1 MKSGHW
7 ISQARPLTQR
17 TQLFNFIIL
26 WVKTVE
32 VSKQA
37 LKGNI
42 GVITAGSVVIANM
55 IGTGVFTSLG
65 FQAADITSVFAL
77 LMLWL
82 IGGIIAFCGALA
94 YGELGAASPRSGG
107 EYHLLGEIYHPAI
120 GFLAGWVS
128 ATVGFAAPTALAAV
142 ALAKYTAAVFPAIPT
157 THTAA
162 AVVVAFAVIHS
173 YSVKIGSYFQNFFTL
188 LKLLVVVF
196 FVAAVAFVEQPVALS
211 LLPQL
216 SDLEWLTSAPFA
228 VSLVYVSYAY
238 TGWNAAIYI
247 AGELRNP
254 QRDLPISLFGST
266 LLVTI
271 LYTLVNFVFLYTVPL
286 ADLAGKIEIGFL
298 AGTYIFGPAIGDV
311 LSLLIALLLL
321 STVSAMVFIGPR
333 ILKVMGEDYT
343 FLHQLSKVSGRQ
355 TPVYAIIFQT
365 LITLLFIYTASFEQ
379 AMIYTGFVLMMLTS
393 LAVAGVYVLRLRH
406 PNRELPYKM
415 WGYPVTPAIFL
426 LANTW
431 ILGFVVYE
439 KPWESLIST
448 LIIVVGLTIYWLKIG
463 GKSNNE

>member
-1 MKSGHW
+1 MS
-7 ISQARPLTQR
+7 
-17 TQLFNFIIL
+17 N
-26 WVKTVE
+26 KTN
-32 VSKQA
+32 QPIA
-37 LKGNI
+37 GNI
-42 GVITAGSVVIANM
+42 GVMTAGSVVVANM

-77 LMLWL
+77 LMLWP
-82 IGGIIAFCGALA
+82 IGGLIAFCGALA

-142 ALAKYTAAVFPAIPT
+142 ALAKYTAAVFPDLPT

-162 AVVVAFAVIHS
+162 AVVVAFALIHS
-173 YSVKIGSYFQNFFTL
+173 YSVKVGSYFQNFFTL
-188 LKLLVVVF
+188 LKLLVVMF
-196 FVAAVAFVEQPVALS
+196 FVAAIAFVEQPVEFS
-211 LLPQL
+211 LMPQA
-216 SDLEWLTSAPFA
+216 SDWAWLASAPFA

-254 QRDLPISLFGST
+254 QRDLPVSLFGST
-266 LLVTI
+266 LLVTM
-271 LYTLVNFVFLYTVPL
+271 LYTAVNFVFLYTVPI

-298 AGTYIFGPAIGDV
+298 AGTYIFGSAIGDV

-333 ILKVMGEDYT
+333 ILKVMGEDYS
-343 FLHQLSKVSGRQ
+343 FMSVLAKVSGRQ
-355 TPVYAIIFQT
+355 TPVYATISQT
-365 LITLLFIYTASFEQ
+365 VITLLFIYTASFEQ
-379 AMIYTGFVLMMLTS
+379 AMMYTGFVLMMLTS

-406 PNRELPYKM
+406 PNRPLPYKM
-415 WGYPVTPAIFL
+415 WGYPVTPAVFL

-431 ILGFVVYE
+431 ILGFVAYE

-448 LIIVVGLTIYWLKIG
+448 LIMVAGLAIYWLKM
-463 GKSNNE
+463 GK